1 MTRINPFRLLIAL
14 PLIFA
19 ATTISAQP
27 VHKTASYE
35 IVLKGTSNLHDWS
48 MKAAGAGLE
57 ANFTVLP
64 TKIASVNPPMI
75 FNLPVKSLKSNE
87 SSMDSRA
94 YNALNAN
101 KFPNI
106 TFRLVSAVTGAAT
119 GNHAPVRANGQLTIS
134 GTTRDIVLNAT
145 TVTNPDGSVQ
155 ITGTQTI
162 RFSEYGLKAPSFM
175 LGALR
180 CGDELTITYNVRFN

>member
-1 MTRINPFRLLIAL
+1 MTRNNPFRLLLAV
-14 PLIFA
+14 PLFFA
-19 ATTISAQP
+19 AATVSAQP
-27 VHKTASYE
+27 IHKTASYE
-35 IVLKGTSNLHDWS
+35 IILNGTSNLHDWT
-48 MKAAGAGLE
+48 MKSAGSGLE
-57 ANFTVLP
+57 ASFTVLP
-64 TKIASVNPPMI
+64 TKIAAINPPMI
-75 FNLPVKSLKSNE
+75 FNLPVKSLKSHE

-106 TFRLVSAVTGAAT
+106 TFRLVSAVTGTAQ
-119 GNHAPVRANGQLTIS
+119 GNRAPVRATGQLTIS

-145 TVTNPDGSVQ
+145 TVTNSDGSVQ

-180 CGDELTITYNVRFN
+180 CGDVLTITYNVRFN